1 LIVDH
6 PIIAGVGPIPQK
18 AIAFRGVGVDV
29 ATHVLVLAVLLRS
42 HAKQRKTSLARAAAP
57 KKEWKAKKG
66 RSRKLPLKMQ
76 RIFQRTS
83 TLARNLKDKLA

>member
-6 PIIAGVGPIPQK
+6 AIIAGVGPIPQK

-57 KKEWKAKKG
+57 KKEWKAKKDA
-66 RSRKLPLKMQ
+66 
-76 RIFQRTS
+76 
-83 TLARNLKDKLA
+83 ARNYHSRCKGFFKELRLLRKI